1 MIEVIYKDEKQ
12 EPDSGENFPE
22 LPKNIRQIGIISDNY
37 RIYMEDYV
45 YTFLGK
51 TASGERGENRGCLA
65 VLTGETRWNKGIT
78 YVFIKG
84 AVTVEDSENS
94 ADHLDLDEKIW
105 KQIHQEIRT
114 YFQGQEIT
122 GWFFG
127 QKSLPMTPG
136 ETFYKIHQKYFG
148 ADKVLMLMELT
159 EKEEAFFRYENNSLN
174 RQMGY
179 YLYYEKNLQMQ
190 NYMIE
195 KNPEFCEEKSDE
207 VTDEAVHTF
216 RSIIQKKNKE
226 KTSEAEDRTSVFS
239 YAATGCLA
247 LALVLAGG
255 RFYQNYHEIREK
267 GQSEQII
274 QTEDN
279 STKNRTQQ
287 VASAE
292 VTSVPATNTP
302 VVTPET
308 TAILTPEAVTT
319 ETPGNETEQTDPYK
333 EEADVRKA
341 QKRQREKQKETSASP
356 TTKNTYVIRPGDTLY
371 QISISNYGTMD
382 KVAEICR
389 ENGITEDEV
398 IYPGQIIVLP

>member
-1 MIEVIYKDEKQ
+1 
-12 EPDSGENFPE
+12 
-22 LPKNIRQIGIISDNY
+22 
-37 RIYMEDYV
+37 
-45 YTFLGK
+45 
-51 TASGERGENRGCLA
+51 
-65 VLTGETRWNKGIT
+65 
-78 YVFIKG
+78 
-84 AVTVEDSENS
+84 
-94 ADHLDLDEKIW
+94 
-105 KQIHQEIRT
+105 
-114 YFQGQEIT
+114 
-122 GWFFG
+122 
-127 QKSLPMTPG
+127 
-136 ETFYKIHQKYFG
+136 
-148 ADKVLMLMELT
+148 MELT
-159 EKEEAFFRYENNSLN
+159 EKEEAFFRYENNFLN

-179 YLYYEKNLQMQ
+179 YLYYEKNPQMQ

-207 VTDEAVHTF
+207 VKDEAVHTF

-226 KTSEAEDRTSVFS
+226 KNPEAEDHTSVFS
-239 YAATGCLA
+239 YATAACLA

-267 GQSEQII
+267 GQSEQTI

-287 VASAE
+287 VASTE
-292 VTSVPATNTP
+292 VTLVPVTNTP

-308 TAILTPEAVTT
+308 TATLTPGAVTT
-319 ETPGNETEQTDPYK
+319 ETPGNKTEQTDLYK

-341 QKRQREKQKETSASP
+341 QKRQQAKQKETSASP

-389 ENGITEDEV
+389 ENGIAEDEI

>member
-1 MIEVIYKDEKQ
+1 
-12 EPDSGENFPE
+12 
-22 LPKNIRQIGIISDNY
+22 
-37 RIYMEDYV
+37 
-45 YTFLGK
+45 
-51 TASGERGENRGCLA
+51 
-65 VLTGETRWNKGIT
+65 
-78 YVFIKG
+78 
-84 AVTVEDSENS
+84 
-94 ADHLDLDEKIW
+94 
-105 KQIHQEIRT
+105 
-114 YFQGQEIT
+114 
-122 GWFFG
+122 
-127 QKSLPMTPG
+127 
-136 ETFYKIHQKYFG
+136 
-148 ADKVLMLMELT
+148 
-159 EKEEAFFRYENNSLN
+159 
-174 RQMGY
+174 
-179 YLYYEKNLQMQ
+179 MQ

-308 TAILTPEAVTT
+308 TAILTPEAV
-319 ETPGNETEQTDPYK
+319 
-333 EEADVRKA
+333 EADARKA

>member
-1 MIEVIYKDEKQ
+1 M
-12 EPDSGENFPE
+12 
-22 LPKNIRQIGIISDNY
+22 
-37 RIYMEDYV
+37 
-45 YTFLGK
+45 
-51 TASGERGENRGCLA
+51 
-65 VLTGETRWNKGIT
+65 
-78 YVFIKG
+78 
-84 AVTVEDSENS
+84 
-94 ADHLDLDEKIW
+94 
-105 KQIHQEIRT
+105 
-114 YFQGQEIT
+114 
-122 GWFFG
+122 
-127 QKSLPMTPG
+127 
-136 ETFYKIHQKYFG
+136 
-148 ADKVLMLMELT
+148 
-159 EKEEAFFRYENNSLN
+159 
-174 RQMGY
+174 
-179 YLYYEKNLQMQ
+179 
-190 NYMIE
+190 
-195 KNPEFCEEKSDE
+195 
-207 VTDEAVHTF
+207 
-216 RSIIQKKNKE
+216 
-226 KTSEAEDRTSVFS
+226 
-239 YAATGCLA
+239 
-247 LALVLAGG
+247 LAGG

-341 QKRQREKQKETSASP
+341 QKRQREKQKETSVSP